1 MLDFAMAMEKVIRT
15 IKIKDK
21 SVFNVGSNQNNLT
34 KIDILNKINK
44 FIPNMNY
51 SIQKKASSD
60 KRGYNVNFN
69 KIEKVLKFKTS
80 FDCEYRIKEIISY
93 IKKK

>member
-1 MLDFAMAMEKVIRT
+1 MAMEKVIRT